1 MTTNVGPLSLNVDLI
16 VPWYREILWLVYVWE
31 NMSPA
36 NRRAIRKIIFENLEY
51 LVSEYQKLHPRG
63 A

>member
-1 MTTNVGPLSLNVDLI
+1 MGHLVFRYG
-16 VPWYREILWLVYVWE
+16 RENQGRVYSRQTD
-31 NMSPA
+31 MSPA

-51 LVSEYQKLHPRG
+51 LVSEYEKLHHRG